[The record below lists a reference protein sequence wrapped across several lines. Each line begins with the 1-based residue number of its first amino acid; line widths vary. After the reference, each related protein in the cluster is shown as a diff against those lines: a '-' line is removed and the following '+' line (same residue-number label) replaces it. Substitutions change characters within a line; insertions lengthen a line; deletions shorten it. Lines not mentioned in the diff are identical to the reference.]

1 MCTGVTPLSINSMK
15 ALTSLAAAAAFAIP
29 LAMSPSANAA
39 AEYCMTNTDNNRVCI
54 HAVYGPRNNR
64 GITSSTNGYMN
75 NFRVNCYSRNYG
87 STSLIAYACWSY
99 TGITTEPP
107 EVNEEATQETI
118 AVFGASGFV
127 SDDQAVDLEKVRNAM
142 PPEMK

>member
-1 MCTGVTPLSINSMK
+1 MTPQSTTSMK
-15 ALTSLAAAAAFAIP
+15 ALTSLAAAAAFAVPPAI
-29 LAMSPSANAA
+29 SPSANAA
-39 AEYCMTNTDNNRVCI
+39 AEYCMTNTSGNRVCI

-64 GITSSTNGYMN
+64 GITASTNGYMN

-99 TGITTEPP
+99 NAITTEEPP
-107 EVNEEATQETI
+107 ELTEATTQETI
-118 AVFGASGFV
+118 AAFGVSGFV
-127 SDDQAVDLEKVRNAM
+127 SEDKAIDLEKVMNAM